1 MDGNDIPGDIGDAQ
15 TETAKRGRGRPPKKR
30 EPRRR
35 RILEVARELFI
46 SCGYSEATL
55 EAIAKNAGVN
65 KRTIYELVGDKEQ
78 LFREVCRE
86 NSTIG
91 ELNFSDTIDPT
102 SLRNSL
108 IAFGR
113 RLLEL
118 SLADS
123 TQALERTV
131 ISEAR
136 RFPELIEEIVT
147 SNYLEANREVSTYL
161 DRLQGLGMIRLDPKQ
176 NPSELFFDLIVGQ
189 LALRKFLGH
198 RSVDPG
204 RAYLADRVDLFLCY
218 FEMK

>member
-1 MDGNDIPGDIGDAQ
+1 MDGDEAPDHAGDA
-15 TETAKRGRGRPPKKR
+15 EPNPVKRGRGRPPKER

-35 RILEVARELFI
+35 RIIEVATGLFI
-46 SCGYSEATL
+46 SSGYLETTL
-55 EAIAKNAGVN
+55 EAVAKNAGVN

-91 ELNFSDTIDPT
+91 ELNFSDTIDRN

-108 IAFGR
+108 MVFGR

-118 SLADS
+118 SLADK

-147 SNYLEANREVSTYL
+147 SNYLEANQEVSMYL
-161 DRLQGLGMIRLDPKQ
+161 ERLQSLEMIHLDDKRK
-176 NPSELFFDLIVGQ
+176 SSGLFFDLIVGQ
-189 LALRKFLGH
+189 LALSKFLGH
-198 RSVDPG
+198 SSIDPDDQ
-204 RAYLADRVDLFLCY
+204 YLGDRVDLFIRY
-218 FEMK
+218 HEAG